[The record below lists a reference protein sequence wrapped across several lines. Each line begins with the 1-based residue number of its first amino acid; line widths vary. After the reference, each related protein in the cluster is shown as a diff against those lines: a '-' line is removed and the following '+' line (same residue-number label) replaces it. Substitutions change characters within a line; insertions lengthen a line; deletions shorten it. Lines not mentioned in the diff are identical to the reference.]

1 MPGPLSRAA
10 ATLAATAA
18 LTCAAGA
25 APALA
30 ATAGAERPLVYLVV
44 VDGLDG
50 DRYDSGRAPFLRSLG
65 GTYFRESRSVM
76 VAETNPNHTAMI
88 TGAYGDASGI
98 PGNAFALFTPLE
110 NEDSCRA
117 AGPED
122 LTKRPTITS
131 GENANCL
138 QAETL
143 FAALK
148 RQAGT
153 RFGSAFATGKPKLGR
168 LFSGRTRDPAKSDA
182 DVIFAPCSGDDLP
195 GEAAY
200 CSNVPLNPVS
210 GYALDDRTVM
220 NAVLAQLAQGPGGTR
235 PDFSFVNLHQVDSV
249 GHISGTGPL
258 YDATA
263 GEADVQLKRLVDT
276 LKARGE
282 WERTVMM
289 VVSDHSMD
297 TTLAKSNLTTRYTGA
312 GIPASAFTVVQNG
325 SVDMVYL
332 NDRTSP
338 DRFALLAKL
347 RAAALAGGGVSEALY
362 RERNP
367 VDGDNAHTVGTVH
380 PAWHVGG
387 ARHGDLFV
395 TAAPGRAFS
404 DPGEFSNPIPGNHGG
419 PQTRD
424 NLFVVAGGSPAV
436 RSQTVTGVAGVFFDD
451 TLTNVTS
458 AENVDPAATAAGLL
472 GVEAPA
478 QSQGRFLAEA
488 FDLAKLPGGGRPEV
502 LPTLSLSRPAR
513 GAVRIRTYRV
523 GAREA
528 RVTLRDL
535 RTGRVR
541 QIARRSSLRSVLAR
555 GARGRRYEVRVQVR
569 STATGVWSQTVRRRV
584 TLRR

>member
-1 MPGPLSRAA
+1 MAT
-10 ATLAATAA
+10 TLAATAA
-18 LTCAAGA
+18 LTCAATPSA
-25 APALA
+25 VA
-30 ATAGAERPLVYLVV
+30 ATKGDERPLVYLIV

-50 DRYDSGRAPFLRSLG
+50 DRYDSGRLPFLRSLG

-76 VAETNPNHTAMI
+76 IAETNPNHTAMI
-88 TGAYGDASGI
+88 TGAYGDTSGI
-98 PGNAFALFTPLE
+98 PGNAFALFAPLE

-117 AGPED
+117 TGPED
-122 LTKRPTITS
+122 LTKGPTITS

-153 RFGSAFATGKPKLGR
+153 RYGSAFATGKPKLGR
-168 LFSGRTRDPAKSDA
+168 LFSGRTRDPARSDA

-200 CSNVPLNPVS
+200 CSGVPLNPVS

-220 NAVLAQLAQGPGGTR
+220 DAVLAQLSQGPGGAR
-235 PDFSFVNLHQVDSV
+235 PDFSFVNLHQVDSI

-258 YDATA
+258 YDAAA
-263 GEADVQLKRLVDT
+263 GEADAQLRRLVDR
-276 LKARGE
+276 LKARDE
-282 WERTVMM
+282 WKRTVMI
-289 VVSDHSMD
+289 VVSDHSME
-297 TTLAKSNLTTRYTGA
+297 TTLTKSTLTSRYTAA
-312 GIPASAFTVVQNG
+312 GVPASAFTVVQNG

-338 DRFALLAKL
+338 ERFALLAKL
-347 RAAALAGGGVSEALY
+347 RAATLAGGGTSEVLY
-362 RERNP
+362 REPNP
-367 VDGDNAHTVGTVH
+367 VDGGTTHTIGAVH
-380 PAWHVGG
+380 PAWHAGG
-387 ARHGDLFV
+387 PRHGDLFV
-395 TAAPGRAFS
+395 TAAPGGAFS

-424 NLFVVAGGSPAV
+424 NLFVVTGGSAAV
-436 RSQTVTGVAGVFFDD
+436 RNQTVTGVTGPFLDD

-488 FDLAKLPGGGRPEV
+488 FDLGKLPGGGRPEV
-502 LPTLSLSRPAR
+502 LPTLSLSRPSR
-513 GAVRIRTYRV
+513 GTVRVQTFRV
-523 GAREA
+523 GSREA
-528 RVTLRDL
+528 RVSLRDL

-541 QIARRSSLRSVLAR
+541 QVAKRTGLRTVLVR
-555 GARGRRYEVRVQVR
+555 GVAGRRYEVRVRVR
-569 STATGVWSQTVRRRV
+569 STATGVLSDTVRRRV